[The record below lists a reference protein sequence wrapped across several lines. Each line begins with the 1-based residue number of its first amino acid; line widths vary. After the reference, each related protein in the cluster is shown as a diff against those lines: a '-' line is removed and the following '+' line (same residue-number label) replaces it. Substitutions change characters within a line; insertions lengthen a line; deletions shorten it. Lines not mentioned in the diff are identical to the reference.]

1 MRAAGRTARD
11 TVWVLSTDSNLVE
24 EELRAKYG
32 EMIVTASGYRRGHS
46 KTGAKDADGFTRAVI
61 DLLLLSRCDY
71 LVLTSHSTFS
81 VIARTIARDGVPHYM
96 MPSRGYWCV

>member
-1 MRAAGRTARD
+1 
-11 TVWVLSTDSNLVE
+11 
-24 EELRAKYG
+24 
-32 EMIVTASGYRRGHS
+32 MIVTASGYRRGHS

-81 VIARTIARDGVPHYM
+81 VIARTIARDGVLHYM
-96 MPSRGYWCV
+96 MPSRGYWRV

>member
-1 MRAAGRTARD
+1 MNGVPVYAIGNEHLFHRPRLYGYGD
-11 TVWVLSTDSNLVE
+11 DS
-24 EELRAKYG
+24 LRFA
-32 EMIVTASGYRRGHS
+32 
-46 KTGAKDADGFTRAVI
+46 FFCRAVI

-96 MPSRGYWCV
+96 MPSRGYWRV